1 MLVFR
6 VAIVAVLVSML
17 VPVLFDGA
25 FRLLAPASLA
35 LYAIL
40 ILYGVLM
47 DRGVAWAKRLLPQCW
62 AWPYFALQLLLFA
75 AIYALPIPRHTVW
88 ILAMPIVSLAT
99 TVLRLPW
106 AVFIALLCV
115 AIQAAFFR
123 YYGAPWH
130 GVASA
135 VLGLGVGMLFTIG
148 CTGLAIW
155 ANTSREKAERL
166 AGELAVAND
175 ELRAAAGR
183 AAALAAAQERNRIA
197 RDIHDGLGHF
207 LTVVAVQLQAARA
220 LLPEQP
226 ERAGEALDKA
236 EQSARS
242 ALADVRRSV
251 GALREPAERPQLR
264 VALEGLVRESGGT
277 VSFESA
283 GEPRQL
289 PEAAEQ
295 ALFRT
300 VQEALTNV
308 RKHAGPARVVVRL
321 DYRAADR
328 VSVEI
333 ADDGLG
339 YAVTSPT
346 GGFGLAGLRER
357 LGSVGGTLA
366 AANGPEGGFRVCAE
380 VPV

>member
-6 VAIVAVLVSML
+6 VAIVAVLISML
-17 VPVLFDGA
+17 APVLFDIS
-25 FRLLAPASLA
+25 FRPLVPVSFV
-35 LYAIL
+35 LYATL

-47 DRGVAWAKRLLPQCW
+47 DRGVGWAKRLLPQCW
-62 AWPYFALQLLLFA
+62 AWPYFTLQLILFTA
-75 AIYALPIPRHTVW
+75 VYALPVPRQTVW

-106 AVFIALLCV
+106 AVLIAVLCV

-123 YYGAPWH
+123 YFGAPWH

-207 LTVVAVQLQAARA
+207 LTVVDVQLQAARA
-220 LLPEQP
+220 LLPAQP
-226 ERAGEALDKA
+226 ERAGEVLDKA

-251 GALREPAERPQLR
+251 GALREPAERPLLR
-264 VALEGLVRESGGT
+264 VALEGLVRESGGA

-289 PEAAEQ
+289 SEAAEQ

-321 DYRAADR
+321 DYRAAD
-328 VSVEI
+328 
-333 ADDGLG
+333 
-339 YAVTSPT
+339 
-346 GGFGLAGLRER
+346 
-357 LGSVGGTLA
+357 
-366 AANGPEGGFRVCAE
+366 NGPEVGFRVCAE

>member
-1 MLVFR
+1 MMVFR
-6 VAIVAVLVSML
+6 MAIVAALAAVLL
-17 VPVLFDGA
+17 PILFDA
-25 FRLLAPASLA
+25 SFRLLAPASLE
-35 LYAIL
+35 LYATL
-40 ILYGVLM
+40 IFYGVLM
-47 DRGVAWAKRLLPQCW
+47 NRGVGWAKRLMPQRW
-62 AWPYFALQLLLFA
+62 AWPYFTLHLLLIS
-75 AIYALPIPRHTVW
+75 AIYSLPVPCQTVW
-88 ILAMPIVSLAT
+88 ILAMPVVSLAT

-106 AVFIALLCV
+106 AVLIAVLCV
-115 AIQAAFFR
+115 AIQAAFIRHF
-123 YYGAPWH
+123 GASWQS
-130 GVASA
+130 VTSA

-155 ANTSREKAERL
+155 ANASREKAERL
-166 AGELAVAND
+166 AGELAAAND
-175 ELRAAAGR
+175 ELRATAGR
-183 AAALAAAQERNRIA
+183 TAELAAAQERNRIA
-197 RDIHDGLGHF
+197 RDIHDGLGHY

-220 LLPEQP
+220 LLPAQP
-226 ERAGEALDKA
+226 ERAGEALEKA

-251 GALREPAERPQLR
+251 GALREPAERPSLR
-264 VALEGLVRESGGT
+264 AALEGLVFESG
-277 VSFESA
+277 VSAVLELS

-300 VQEALTNV
+300 VQEAFTNV

-321 DYRAADR
+321 DYSAAAR

-333 ADDGLG
+333 ADDGRG
-339 YAVTSPT
+339 CAAASPT

-366 AANGPEGGFRVCAE
+366 AANGATGGFRVRAE
-380 VPV
+380 VAA